1 MRLIPI
7 PLLAAVVLT
16 ACQNASSVPNQ
27 TAAVAAPSLAAARQ
41 IAVGKTPHGL
51 GAAQGFVYN
60 SNIGENTLSVID
72 SKTDAVVKT
81 IDFKDGTPGY
91 VKAFHDEKYVLVT
104 DTKKG
109 TLCVLDPARDHAVIQ
124 TIPVGASP
132 DKVRV
137 SEDDKQVVVSLV
149 GEPKAVLFTFGEDRT
164 KAPERKDFT
173 IGVANGEHRDA
184 AFDEGWIV
192 SPNNGDNN
200 VSLINLGTGAVQNVS
215 GGNNPGPVGIGSDGE
230 SAVVAIAGNAASNTV
245 SLFELPGGT
254 ATTLSDVGLSPQ
266 DMVVDP
272 ELHRAYLT
280 MAGSNEVAVVD
291 YLAKKVVGKVP
302 AGNRPVHIY
311 MAPVMPG
318 AAAKF
323 RVQHDAAVLSHE
335 IWVGNDAGAS
345 VTVFDGATLRVK
357 ATVSTDNGH
366 HKMAFAGSK
375 AYVSNLN
382 ANDVSVVD
390 RTQIQ

>member
-1 MRLIPI
+1 MRHISLS
-7 PLLAAVVLT
+7 LLAAVVLT
-16 ACQNASSVPNQ
+16 ACQNTSTVPNQ
-27 TAAVAAPSLAAARQ
+27 TAAVAAPSLAAAKQ
-41 IAVGKTPHGL
+41 VAVGKTPHGL

-60 SNIGENTLSVID
+60 SNIGENTMSVID
-72 SKTDAVVKT
+72 AKTDTVVKT

-109 TLCVLDPARDHAVIQ
+109 TLNVLDPAKDHQIIQ
-124 TIPVGASP
+124 TLPVGKSP
-132 DKVRV
+132 DKIRI

-149 GEPKAVLFTFGEDRT
+149 GEPKAVLFTFGDDRT
-164 KAPERKDFT
+164 KTPERKDFT

-200 VSLINLGTGAVQNVS
+200 VSLINLSTGAVQNVS
-215 GGNNPGPVGIGSDGE
+215 GGNNPGPVGIGTDGGA
-230 SAVVAIAGNAASNTV
+230 AVVAIAGNAASNTV

-254 ATTLSDVGLSPQ
+254 ATTLSDVGLSPT

-272 ELHRAYLT
+272 DLHRAYLT

-291 YLAKKVVGKVP
+291 YLAKKLVGKVP
-302 AGNRPVHIY
+302 VGNRPVHIY
-311 MAPVMPG
+311 MAPLMPV
-318 AAAKF
+318 ATAKF
-323 RVQHDAAVLSHE
+323 SVKHDAAVLSHE

-345 VTVFDGATLRVK
+345 VTVFDGDTLRVK
-357 ATVSTDNGH
+357 ATVATDNGH
-366 HKMAFAGSK
+366 HKMAFAGTK
-375 AYVSNLN
+375 AYVSNIN
-382 ANDVSVVD
+382 ANNVSVID
-390 RTQIQ
+390 RTAIQ